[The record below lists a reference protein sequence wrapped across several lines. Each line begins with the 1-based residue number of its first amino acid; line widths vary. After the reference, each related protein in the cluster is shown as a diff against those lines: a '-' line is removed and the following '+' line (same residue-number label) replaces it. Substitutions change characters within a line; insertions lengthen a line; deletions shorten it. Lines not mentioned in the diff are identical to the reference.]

1 MIRNICKDELF
12 LARKAAPALPEDL
25 PIAQDLLET
34 LIAHKDGCVGMAAN
48 MIGVAKRIIAFE
60 SEDGYLVMFNPVIL
74 KKSGPYE
81 TEEGCLSLTGT
92 RKTKRWQTIKVQW
105 QNEKFQPRIKT
116 FSGWTS
122 EITSGNAAKHSIP
135 ACLIS
140 SKISKSFTFYL
151 LISFFR
157 DGILIISHFD
167 PIL

>member
-74 KKSGPYE
+74 NKSENCGGQRGPGVSAVMRLAAFASSALNGAEVGEAATVGAFQNFYYLMFVCLVKGYE
-81 TEEGCLSLTGT
+81 YGLHWVLE
-92 RKTKRWQTIKVQW
+92 
-105 QNEKFQPRIKT
+105 
-116 FSGWTS
+116 
-122 EITSGNAAKHSIP
+122 
-135 ACLIS
+135 
-140 SKISKSFTFYL
+140 
-151 LISFFR
+151 
-157 DGILIISHFD
+157 
-167 PIL
+167 